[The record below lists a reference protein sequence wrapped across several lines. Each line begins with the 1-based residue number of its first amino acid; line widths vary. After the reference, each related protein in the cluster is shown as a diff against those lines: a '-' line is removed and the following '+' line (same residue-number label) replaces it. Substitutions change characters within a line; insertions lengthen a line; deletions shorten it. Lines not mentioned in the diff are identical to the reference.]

1 MRKWLKLLLLDML
14 LIVLVGWEYKAGAE
28 GLALTYDLETMQHIT
43 EEEDMNQSTGKQ
55 IALTFDDGPNPTYTT
70 KLLDGLR
77 ERGVHATFFLLG
89 QNVEQY
95 PEIVR
100 TMHED
105 GHLIGNHTYSHMQ
118 LTSGNGEQFAEEL
131 KKTDEAIFA
140 ITGEHTEYVR
150 PPYGIWDKKYEQ
162 ELDMLPVLW
171 NIDPKD
177 WCTSDAGTVITRV
190 TGHAE
195 ENAIILLHDCYGSS
209 VEAALQIIDIL
220 QAQGYEFVTVD
231 ELIME

>member
-1 MRKWLKLLLLDML
+1 
-14 LIVLVGWEYKAGAE
+14 
-28 GLALTYDLETMQHIT
+28 
-43 EEEDMNQSTGKQ
+43 MNQSTGKQ

-118 LTSGNGEQFAEEL
+118 LTGSNGELFAEEL
-131 KKTDEAIFA
+131 KKTDEAIFS

>member
-118 LTSGNGEQFAEEL
+118 LTGSNGELFAEEL
-131 KKTDEAIFA
+131 KKTDEAIFS